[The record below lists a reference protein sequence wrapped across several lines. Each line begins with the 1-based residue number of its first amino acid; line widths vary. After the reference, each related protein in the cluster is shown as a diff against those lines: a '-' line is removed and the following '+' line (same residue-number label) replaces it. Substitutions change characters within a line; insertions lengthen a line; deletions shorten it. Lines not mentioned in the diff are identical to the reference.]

1 MAPEIGL
8 GTDEHELDDVA
19 LEALAVAYAEPAPGA
34 SPPASPRRGSAR
46 ARARAG
52 ETPAPSDAHRGCPGG
67 ERRPRVGGPAR
78 ARELQR
84 ARGIGSELA
93 ALKQQN
99 GVLATRLDEQG
110 RVLGA
115 RLDQQ
120 NALLAGLHEALDVQ
134 SQILR
139 LVGGPRVLTATLAP
153 QKGVTG
159 TGRVLVDAM
168 TGDAAIMLSGLAPV
182 GEGKPTSSGRSSGKK
197 PPEPAGMIAVGDTR
211 AAPCGCRSSPSERG
225 HGVRR
230 LDRAERRVELADRPD
245 RPRRRARR
253 VTATRR
259 AALRGDRDGHSGPP
273 ALGSASWNDVA

>member
-19 LEALAVAYAEPAPGA
+19 LEALAVAYAEPAPRRLRERLLAEVARDRERAQATRRLRRTRIVGA
-34 SPPASPRRGSAR
+34 LAASVALVSA
-46 ARARAG
+46 G
-52 ETPAPSDAHRGCPGG
+52 LL
-67 ERRPRVGGPAR
+67 
-78 ARELQR
+78 ARELQQV
-84 ARGIGSELA
+84 RGIGSELA

-134 SQILR
+134 SQIIR

-168 TGDAAIMLSGLAPV
+168 TGDAAVMISGLAPV
-182 GEGKPTSSGRSSGKK
+182 EEGKAYELWAIRGKK
-197 PPEPAGMIAVGDTR
+197 PPEPAGMVAVGAVHGGAVRVPTVPR
-211 AAPCGCRSSPSERG
+211 PSEVTAFAVSIEPSGGSSSPTG
-225 HGVRR
+225 PIVLVG
-230 LDRAERRVELADRPD
+230 ALA
-245 RPRRRARR
+245 
-253 VTATRR
+253 
-259 AALRGDRDGHSGPP
+259 G
-273 ALGSASWNDVA
+273 